1 MASDNPN
8 PLCECPLHGQCER
21 HKMRKTRRVHE
32 LCSGNA
38 GKKGLKYFLAWE
50 QGKAGANQPEKPATK
65 KDVLTGFAS
74 PSDHVSTIGTVLET
88 IIEERG
94 AKIQC
99 GNCRWEVRRLNMMTK
114 AEAKDQR
121 EELAAKIT
129 ESARTKSPKLYQR
142 IAASVDHLVSSNTPI
157 PSLVHKMVLGW
168 VDESIEKGEIV
179 EQPKKQKRKRNQR
192 IGKVHNSPTIPD
204 EPLPFTDTPKV
215 TLMFHVYP
223 RGEAWKQH
231 VEKLAPILP
240 KCDRLML
247 GVATDHS
254 TYSLGE
260 TVGLFG
266 DQWEVFHAENR
277 PSGHGKSGLREVATY
292 SQMLPE
298 LPRGQNDITLCLHG
312 KGSQPHTKNDA
323 IGWWI
328 DAMYETVAY
337 NLDGVIEEMAN
348 GAAIVG
354 SFRRHGRFLG
364 TKHNWHYTGT
374 YYAFRNAIAFSN
386 GVPTYRQ
393 IWWGTESWSGDH
405 FPISSSA
412 CLFGDRA
419 NDLYK
424 IDQQPRRELEQWRLS
439 HDAT

>member
-1 MASDNPN
+1 
-8 PLCECPLHGQCER
+8 
-21 HKMRKTRRVHE
+21 
-32 LCSGNA
+32 
-38 GKKGLKYFLAWE
+38 
-50 QGKAGANQPEKPATK
+50 
-65 KDVLTGFAS
+65 
-74 PSDHVSTIGTVLET
+74 
-88 IIEERG
+88 
-94 AKIQC
+94 
-99 GNCRWEVRRLNMMTK
+99 
-114 AEAKDQR
+114 
-121 EELAAKIT
+121 
-129 ESARTKSPKLYQR
+129 
-142 IAASVDHLVSSNTPI
+142 
-157 PSLVHKMVLGW
+157 
-168 VDESIEKGEIV
+168 
-179 EQPKKQKRKRNQR
+179 
-192 IGKVHNSPTIPD
+192 
-204 EPLPFTDTPKV
+204 
-215 TLMFHVYP
+215 
-223 RGEAWKQH
+223 
-231 VEKLAPILP
+231 
-240 KCDRLML
+240 
-247 GVATDHS
+247 
-254 TYSLGE
+254 
-260 TVGLFG
+260 
-266 DQWEVFHAENR
+266 
-277 PSGHGKSGLREVATY
+277 
-292 SQMLPE
+292 MLPE